1 MLLTWSCVRSSWEWA
16 QLEQLRLPG
25 HLLLPDVMNLKE
37 EKWSFPLSAFKQAE
51 SLAQGKAQSHRQVVT
66 GFPASLLQRCAETV
80 QGPVRKGQISPQKSF
95 KLGLCKLRTNCNC
108 PNSPSVRSSQECW
121 TQLPWHLKTQQGA
134 LSSFYLTFSHRAFQN
149 TFENLLRQASY
160 IYNIILTTATQRLSI
175 LHSLLGK
182 KSPL

>member
-1 MLLTWSCVRSSWEWA
+1 MYEAAESEPSWSSCDSQDTFCCQTSWI
-16 QLEQLRLPG
+16 
-25 HLLLPDVMNLKE
+25 LKR
-37 EKWSFPLSAFKQAE
+37 KNYLFLSPLSSKLRACPRK
-51 SLAQGKAQSHRQVVT
+51 SSVT
-66 GFPASLLQRCAETV
+66 QTSCDWVPCFLLQRCAETV
-80 QGPVRKGQISPQKSF
+80 QGAMRKGQISPQKSF